1 MCHGSGCGVTF
12 RNVTF
17 TECTLV
23 VAEGACAVLHGT
35 SSSFDPEGPCGL
47 ALFADG
53 EGTVVRMHGG
63 SITGGT
69 QGVTVQV
76 VLPSVCLCVCP
87 DRCGEG
93 REKVIVADECAPCAV
108 R

>member
-1 MCHGSGCGVTF
+1 MVCHGSGCGVTF

-23 VAEGACAVLHGT
+23 VAEGARAALHGT

-76 VLPSVCLCVCP
+76 PLPPVCLCVCP
-87 DRCGEG
+87 DRFGERRG
-93 REKVIVADECAPCAV
+93 TVFAADECAA
-108 R
+108 